1 MSLTYEFIKEQIGLK
16 VKFKTEEQLYALLDL
31 LTAHLP
37 PRAAP
42 EPVTKPKIKKAK
54 KATSAILEP
63 VDADTSVS
71 MPAVTLGAMDSLR
84 DNKYRLQV
92 LNPELCLAR
101 KIDKEN
107 PVPGTRPGD
116 IGAKIKFY
124 PELQC
129 SKRPVAGGSLCTIC
143 ARKEAEYLG
152 DTSKVN
158 HGWFGRLDEPLFA
171 KAGVVG
177 CDAFWAKYP
186 EGVAEASVPAP
197 LHTQESV
204 TAAATAAATAAE
216 KPKKVKKA
224 KVVAAAEEP
233 VAAVASQEPEKSKKV
248 KKVKVAA
255 EPDAAAPDAAAQEP
269 VAEKSKKV
277 KKVKV
282 AAAPDAAAPDAA
294 APDAAAP
301 DAAAQEPVAE
311 KPKKVK
317 KVKVAAVP
325 DAVAQ
330 EPVAEKPKKV
340 KKVKVAAAPDAA
352 APDAAAQE
360 PVAEKSKKVKKAVAT
375 NGTATA
381 VEWITFLHEGIP
393 LIRHTKTNN
402 CYQCDRSKH
411 RLEEMVMRDKF
422 EGKWREGR
430 LDPYAEED
438 EE

>member
-1 MSLTYEFIKEQIGLK
+1 MSLTYEFIKTQTGLK
-16 VKFKTEEQLYALLDL
+16 VKFKTEEQLYALYDL

-37 PRAAP
+37 PRAEPEP

-71 MPAVTLGAMDSLR
+71 VPAVALGATDSLR

-116 IGAKIKFY
+116 IGAKLKFY

-129 SKRPVAGGSLCTIC
+129 SKRPVTGSSLCTIC
-143 ARKEAEYLG
+143 ARKEAEYLC
-152 DTSKVN
+152 DTSGV
-158 HGWFGRLDEPLFA
+158 HGWFGRLDEPLFE

-177 CDAFWAKYP
+177 CHAFWAKYP
-186 EGVAEASVPAP
+186 AGVAEATLPV
-197 LHTQESV
+197 
-204 TAAATAAATAAE
+204 ATATASTAVATAAE

-224 KVVAAAEEP
+224 KVAPAAP
-233 VAAVASQEPEKSKKV
+233 VASQEP
-248 KKVKVAA
+248 
-255 EPDAAAPDAAAQEP
+255 AAAIASQEP
-269 VAEKSKKV
+269 
-277 KKVKV
+277 
-282 AAAPDAAAPDAA
+282 
-294 APDAAAP
+294 
-301 DAAAQEPVAE
+301 E

-317 KVKVAAVP
+317 KVKVAAQEP
-325 DAVAQ
+325 IAEPESEPIAAAQ
-330 EPVAEKPKKV
+330 EPEKPKKV
-340 KKVKVAAAPDAA
+340 KKAKVATAPAATEEPAVAIEEPTAA
-352 APDAAAQE
+352 IASQEPVAAQE
-360 PVAEKSKKVKKAVAT
+360 PEKPKKVKKAKVAVASEEPVDAIAPIAPIAAQEPEKPKKAKKAVAT
-375 NGTATA
+375 NAAATA

-393 LIRHTKTNN
+393 LIRHTKSNN

-411 RLEEMVMRDKF
+411 RIEEMVMRDKF
-422 EGKWREGR
+422 EGKWRDGR